1 MGLRTIPR
9 KPGGHG
15 ESMKATY
22 RLGAAGVLLV
32 LVLGATLAVTFG
44 ASAQSNLPRRAIIA
58 VAAAD
63 GTPEPAPTVILPPP
77 DASYCAGSQGPSVPP
92 NAVFGTVSIGGAP
105 APQDTIVQV
114 FFDGKAGP
122 ADAATRGSSSSGY
135 GIDYAAGSA
144 ASCSNKVGAAIQ
156 VVVAGR
162 LFDTGLKV
170 GDEAANPVFRYDVV
184 VP

>member
-1 MGLRTIPR
+1 MRKALIGTGLATAAAAVAGSVASREGVQGWYTKIR
-9 KPGGHG
+9 KPG
-15 ESMKATY
+15 Y
-22 RLGAAGVLLV
+22 
-32 LVLGATLAVTFG
+32 
-44 ASAQSNLPRRAIIA
+44 
-58 VAAAD
+58 
-63 GTPEPAPTVILPPP
+63 
-77 DASYCAGSQGPSVPP
+77 VPP

>member
-1 MGLRTIPR
+1 MNT
-9 KPGGHG
+9 K
-15 ESMKATY
+15 Y
-22 RLGAAGVLLV
+22 RLAAGAAALAMVLGAA
-32 LVLGATLAVTFG
+32 LAVSFG

-58 VAAAD
+58 IAAAD
-63 GTPEPAPTVILPPP
+63 GTPDPAPTVQLPPP
-77 DASYCAGSQGPSVPP
+77 DPSYCAGSQGPSVPP
-92 NAVFGTVSIGGAP
+92 NAVFGTVTIAGVPAP
-105 APQDTIVQV
+105 AGTIVQLY
-114 FFDGKAGP
+114 FDGKAGP

-156 VVVAGR
+156 VVVAGK

-170 GDEAANPVFRYDVV
+170 GDEAANPVFRYDVA